1 MNASNILMGCRIV
14 PVVVI
19 DDLTIAVPL
28 AETLLS
34 AGLEAIE
41 VTLRTP
47 VGIAAIE
54 KIANEVPDMIVG
66 AGSIREAHQVKA
78 VASVGAKFAVSPGS
92 SPTLLDA
99 AEDDNMPF
107 IPGAASPTE
116 TLRLLERG
124 YTLQKLFPAEVTGG
138 TEYLRAIGGPI
149 PEVSFMPT
157 GGIST
162 NNVSNYL
169 ALDNVACVGG
179 TWIAPKS
186 LLADRN
192 FAAIE
197 SLAVDAANF

>member
-1 MNASNILMGCRIV
+1 MGCRIV

-54 KIANEVPDMIVG
+54 KIASAVPDMIVG
-66 AGSIREAHQVKA
+66 AGSIREACQVKD
-78 VASVGAKFAVSPGS
+78 VANVGAKFAVSPGS
-92 SPTLLDA
+92 SPILLAA

-124 YTLQKLFPAEVTGG
+124 YTLQKLFPAEVIGG
-138 TEYLRAIGGPI
+138 TEYLQAIGGPI

>member
-169 ALDNVACVGG
+169 ALDNVA
-179 TWIAPKS
+179 PKS

>member
-1 MNASNILMGCRIV
+1 MGCRIV